1 MHSVWSCVQCVAIDC
16 TDASLRPL
24 QPQRKSVCMCG
35 RCVASPDSAVAVT
48 PRTPRSSS
56 RPSLGHRLAMVCIDW
71 SVMVAPLRFSHASF
85 EQAVATAAT
94 AASATLTA
102 TRAMR
107 FMHATV
113 RVPSATVVA
122 ARKAL
127 LRCR

>member
-1 MHSVWSCVQCVAIDC
+1 M
-16 TDASLRPL
+16 AST
-24 QPQRKSVCMCG
+24 
-35 RCVASPDSAVAVT
+35 DSAAAVT
-48 PRTPRSSS
+48 PRTSRSSS
-56 RPSLGHRLAMVCIDW
+56 RPSLGHPVPMVRIDR
-71 SVMVAPLRFSHASF
+71 SVMVAPLRFSHASC

-94 AASATLTA
+94 AASATLSV

-107 FMHATV
+107 FMQATV